1 MATPRRTCGELLV
14 SAARA
19 YHSPYWQ
26 PAVDVYETNRGWVL
40 KYELAGV
47 APEDIEVHVAGR
59 TIAVRGVR
67 RDVRIEEKRQSYCME
82 ISYNRFERA
91 LELPCELNTMELATQ
106 YRDGMLIVVL
116 HCQENKS

>member
-1 MATPRRTCGELLV
+1 MGIPRRTVGELFV

-19 YHSPYWQ
+19 YQSPFWQ
-26 PAVDVYETNRGWVL
+26 PAVDVYESVRGWVL

-47 APEDIEVHVAGR
+47 APEDIEVHLAGR
-59 TIAVRGVR
+59 TITVRGVR
-67 RDVRIEEKRQSYCME
+67 RDMRIEEKRQSFCME
-82 ISYNRFERA
+82 ISYNRFERS

-116 HCQENKS
+116 HCQEK